1 MLYNNRV
8 RDLRIELERHV
19 SRRHMKGCGPP
30 EDAGPGMMTTSDLTS
45 YIGCNVKTTYKF
57 LQGVPRIRS
66 GKHIYYHIRDVA
78 TRLAQLEMEA
88 AS

>member
-1 MLYNNRV
+1 MFYTNRI

-19 SRRHMKGCGPP
+19 ARRRMKGCGPP
-30 EDAGPGMMTTSDLTS
+30 EEIGPGMMTATDLTS

-66 GKHIYYHIRDVA
+66 GTHIYYHIRDVA